1 LVVDD
6 EPDLR
11 YLLRRIFENAGHEV
25 RDAGHGADAL
35 ESVRAFPPDLVVTDI
50 MMPVMDGVELMRR
63 LRSDPAT
70 AKIPILV
77 ASANSDLA
85 GAADVAVAKPYNS
98 AQLMAAANDLL
109 AQTEGRR

>member
-11 YLLRRIFENAGHEV
+11 YLLRRIFETAGHEV
-25 RDAGHGADAL
+25 REAGHGADAL
-35 ESVRAFPPDLVVTDI
+35 ESVRVFPPDLVVTDV

-70 AKIPILV
+70 ADIPILV
-77 ASANSDLA
+77 ASGHSALA
-85 GAADVAVAKPYNS
+85 VAADRAIAKPYDS
-98 AQLMAAANDLL
+98 GKLMAAANELL